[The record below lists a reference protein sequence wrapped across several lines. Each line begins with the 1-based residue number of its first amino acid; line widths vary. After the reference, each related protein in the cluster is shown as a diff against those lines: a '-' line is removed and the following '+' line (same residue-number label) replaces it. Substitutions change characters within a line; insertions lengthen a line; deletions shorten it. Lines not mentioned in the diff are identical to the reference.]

1 MTLTLLLIVL
11 LAAWLAAWRRRY
23 RWSLAFLAVGV
34 SGYLLVG
41 SGVLPRWL
49 IGQLQGPY
57 ALRPAQAWA
66 PRNVVVLLT
75 GEQVRVPPGILE
87 PGLGSYGR
95 IAQAAMMY
103 HDCQAAKV
111 LCKVLVSGGDPDG
124 YGTSLAVVYGSVLQH
139 LGVSA
144 QDLLLEPR
152 SANTWQNAKFTQPM
166 LHAVSPARVW
176 LVTSGFHM
184 RRALAYFARF
194 GIVPIPVRADYIRI
208 VPQWTPSATN
218 FAVMDLGLHEYV
230 GLLRFRVYDAMGW
243 NERIAHSAAP

>member
-1 MTLTLLLIVL
+1 MTMSFLLIVL

-23 RWSLAFLAVGV
+23 RWSLIFLVVGV
-34 SGYLLVG
+34 AGFFLVG

-49 IGQLQGPY
+49 MGQLQGPY
-57 ALRPAQAWA
+57 TLRPAQVWA

-75 GEQVRVPPGILE
+75 GGQVRVPPGTLE
-87 PGLGSYGR
+87 PSLGSYGR
-95 IAQAAMMY
+95 IAQVAMMY
-103 HDCQAAKV
+103 HDCRGAKV
-111 LCKVLVSGGDPDG
+111 LCTVLVSGGDPDG
-124 YGTSLAVVYGSVLQH
+124 YGTSLAVVYGGLLQRM
-139 LGVSA
+139 GVPA

-194 GIVPIPVRADYIRI
+194 GIVPIPTRADYIQI
-208 VPQWTPSATN
+208 VPQWTPSAIN
-218 FAVMDLGLHEYV
+218 FAMMDLGLHEYV

-243 NERIAHSAAP
+243 NERIAGSVAP

>member
-1 MTLTLLLIVL
+1 MTMSFLLIVL

-23 RWSLAFLAVGV
+23 RWSLIFLAVGV
-34 SGYLLVG
+34 AGFFLVG

-49 IGQLQGPY
+49 LGQLQGPY
-57 ALRPAQAWA
+57 TLRPAQVWA

-75 GEQVRVPPGILE
+75 GGQVRVPPGTLE
-87 PGLGSYGR
+87 PSLGSYGR

-103 HDCQAAKV
+103 HDCRGAKV
-111 LCKVLVSGGDPDG
+111 LCTVLVSGGDPDG
-124 YGTSLAVVYGSVLQH
+124 YGTSLAVVYGGLLQRM
-139 LGVSA
+139 GVPA

-194 GIVPIPVRADYIRI
+194 GIVPIPARADYIQI
-208 VPQWTPSATN
+208 VPQWTPSAIN
-218 FAVMDLGLHEYV
+218 FAMMDLGLHEYV

-243 NERIAHSAAP
+243 NERIAGSVAP